1 MNKEKENFESY
12 AKKHLGFRKNQFS
25 KYIDGSYK
33 NEQLRVYSEIW
44 EASAW
49 QAKAQAVP
57 EGFVLVPREPT
68 EEMIQAGRDE
78 RRDLGTV
85 ASTYKAMIE
94 AQEKT
99 ND

>member
-1 MNKEKENFESY
+1 MKLNDTEIVVAIEN
-12 AKKHLGFRKNQFS
+12 AVC
-25 KYIDGSYK
+25 D
-33 NEQLRVYSEIW
+33 QL
-44 EASAW
+44 EASGITADPFRLDGEKIV
-49 QAKAQAVP
+49 QVILDQL
-57 EGFVLVPREPT
+57 GDYVLVPREPT

-94 AQEKT
+94 AQEPA

>member
-1 MNKEKENFESY
+1 MKLNDTEIVVAIEN
-12 AKKHLGFRKNQFS
+12 AVC
-25 KYIDGSYK
+25 D
-33 NEQLRVYSEIW
+33 QL
-44 EASAW
+44 EASGITADPFRLDGEKIV
-49 QAKAQAVP
+49 QVILDQL
-57 EGFVLVPREPT
+57 GDYVLVPREPT

-94 AQEKT
+94 AQELA